1 VALTPAEKQRRYR
14 ERLKAKQ
21 PKRVVP
27 DFVDHPIYGRVMTL
41 ASVQRDCADLP
52 WLQGEVM
59 ARAAKAEAALEADGD
74 VVDDDEVGDAD

>member
-1 VALTPAEKQRRYR
+1 MLKANERSAAGR

-27 DFVDHPIYGRVMTL
+27 DFVDHPINGRVMTL
-41 ASVQRDCADLP
+41 ANVQRDCADLP
-52 WLQGEVM
+52 WLQGEVI
-59 ARAAKAEAALEADGD
+59 ARAAKAGAALEADGD